1 MWRIL
6 NSHGFDQSLYK
17 TNILTSKFILCLLFS
32 QLGWNKGC
40 IFKRPK
46 LVHWNDTS
54 SSHLERRLN
63 VSILRLVL
71 CLFRPSTRCCVSLI
85 YRDIYWDDQKVHS
98 DLFCTVLQKNM
109 NELLPNLIHCLRR
122 EGTGLQSLEP
132 EFRPRATS
140 IQSLPYSAFQ
150 KHQQNKP
157 TRAFQ

>member
-1 MWRIL
+1 MGLIKVCTKQTFWPL
-6 NSHGFDQSLYK
+6 NSFFVCFLVSLGEIK
-17 TNILTSKFILCLLFS
+17 GVFLRDLNWFTGMTLAVPTWNGDWMFLFS
-32 QLGWNKGC
+32 
-40 IFKRPK
+40 
-46 LVHWNDTS
+46 
-54 SSHLERRLN
+54 
-63 VSILRLVL
+63 VL
-71 CLFRPSTRCCVSLI
+71 CCVSLDPQPGVVWASFTEI
-85 YRDIYWDDQKVHS
+85 FIEMTKKFIPIFSVQCYKK
-98 DLFCTVLQKNM
+98 KNM